1 MILNRKVNPRASKI
15 YMDDRT
21 NALTIVAT
29 VSKILDSD
37 IDDSLFPA

>member
-15 YMDDRT
+15 YMDEST

-29 VSKILDSD
+29 ISKIVDSA
-37 IDDSLFPA
+37 IDDSLFLA